1 MSLKNSIK
9 EFKALLGDEESLLDI
24 NYPKISEMIKLHWG
38 YKEIYLYINKLLVV
52 DKDRSRQGFPIEVIK
67 EIYLLQEIHE
77 KLFPGLKKCNWGGK
91 YGKESIYSTLIG
103 PNFQSYN
110 NFISKAAEVNDL
122 KNHEMKNLHRNY
134 RRLLS

>member
-77 KLFPGLKKCNWGGK
+77 KLFKKK
-91 YGKESIYSTLIG
+91 K
-103 PNFQSYN
+103 
-110 NFISKAAEVNDL
+110 K
-122 KNHEMKNLHRNY
+122 M
-134 RRLLS
+134 

>member
-9 EFKALLGDEESLLDI
+9 EFKALLGDKESLLDT

-77 KLFPGLKKCNWGGK
+77 KLFPALKA
-91 YGKESIYSTLIG
+91 LL
-103 PNFQSYN
+103 
-110 NFISKAAEVNDL
+110 NDRT
-122 KNHEMKNLHRNY
+122 KDT
-134 RRLLS
+134 